1 MGSTSTKTEVVL
13 GAARLLQEHRGED
26 TVALDIRSMQTWTD
40 YHVITTVRSSA
51 HLGGL
56 VRALTAYLKEHAIHP
71 LNRERRPSHDGWL
84 LLDCGDFVIHLMSAE
99 LREFYTLERLYFRGV
114 VLDYSSKSS

>member
-1 MGSTSTKTEVVL
+1 MASTSTKTELVL
-13 GAARLLQEHRGED
+13 GAARLLEEHRGEN
-26 TVALDIRSMQTWTD
+26 TVALDIRGMQTWTD

-56 VRALTAYLKEHAIHP
+56 LRALTAYLKEHSVQP
-71 LNRERRPSHDGWL
+71 LSRDRRTTHDGWL
-84 LLDCGDFVIHLMSAE
+84 LLDCGDFVVHLMSAE